1 MKTYDYKWI
10 DFLSGNNTIK
20 VTNENEFNKFKDFLK
35 YLGITDIL
43 NGTNTFSE
51 FQSLAHI
58 NNLDENI
65 FLFEYVNHKGLTW
78 SDDIKKSIEW
88 YDKEPINVSE
98 LEIFDIKTE
107 EKSSK
112 EDSEIDYDYE

>member
-20 VTNENEFNKFKDFLK
+20 VTNENEFNKFKEFLN

-51 FQSLAHI
+51 FQKLAQI
-58 NNLDENI
+58 NNLDKNV

-78 SDDIKKSIEW
+78 SDNIQKSINW

-107 EKSSK
+107 EKFSK
-112 EDSEIDYDYE
+112 KDSEVDYDYE

>member
-1 MKTYDYKWI
+1 MEKNRMME
-10 DFLSGNNTIK
+10 L
-20 VTNENEFNKFKDFLK
+20 EL
-35 YLGITDIL
+35 TDIL
-43 NGTNTFSE
+43 NGTNTFCE

-112 EDSEIDYDYE
+112 KDSEIDYDYE